1 MKNQKVAIHPPPTI
15 KIKRTIYQNAPLI
28 STKMPPPPHESR
40 VILKK
45 KSWKRP
51 RYYSGQKKKFHFDI
65 FLPCSHD
72 FFSKKHFFQTNLP
85 RSHDHFSEKM
95 GMRAGCF
102 SQCWPKYLVFLKGWG
117 GDGGWGL
124 GVRVRMTGVFSR
136 KSPLFRFFI
145 LWLGVAPN
153 FSVFFCEFRPAGCL
167 ARKK

>member
-1 MKNQKVAIHPPPTI
+1 MV
-15 KIKRTIYQNAPLI
+15 YQNAHPPI
-28 STKMPPPPHESR
+28 STKMPPHMR
-40 VILKK
+40 AGWFWRKK
-45 KSWKRP
+45 KVGNDLDIRVV
-51 RYYSGQKKKFHFDI
+51 KKSFILTF
-65 FLPCSHD
+65 FYPALMD
-72 FFSKKHFFQTNLP
+72 FFFKKHFFQTNLP
-85 RSHDHFSEKM
+85 RSHDHFSEKK

-153 FSVFFCEFRPAGCL
+153 FSVFFCEFLPAGCL
-167 ARKK
+167 ALTADRNSQKNTGN